1 MHLSEM
7 CTNQP
12 ILTLGRKA
20 CGCHCSIGDW
30 ASENCDG
37 AHFSPFTKEIRLRR
51 KKRKSIIRKPCASS
65 TVSKLSSLETRQVT
79 KPGQPTTATASL
91 RSARPEEQ
99 RMRSALSRVVPR
111 LQGGRTAQA
120 HAQASAA
127 PGSAGVVVVLPLPRP
142 ARPLAARRSAPHRDP
157 GRRDPVLRRSIP
169 GPRCAPRAG
178 ERPGPWGPS
187 SPSHS
192 VWEGRVRGCPRG
204 PWLPAGCGWGG
215 ARALDLGGPVALG
228 LSLSSCKVAWLLI
241 SSGDFLVSPFERL

>member
-51 KKRKSIIRKPCASS
+51 KKGKSIIRKPCASS

-111 LQGGRTAQA
+111 LQGGEPRRRTRRLPRRPAQLVWLLSCPSPA
-120 HAQASAA
+120 PLGHSQPGAPPRTGTRDAVTPSCAGASRDRAALRVRVSDRDPGAPRPLPTVCGKAGCGAVPEDLGFLPAAAGAA
-127 PGSAGVVVVLPLPRP
+127 PGPLIW
-142 ARPLAARRSAPHRDP
+142 AAQW
-157 GRRDPVLRRSIP
+157 L
-169 GPRCAPRAG
+169 
-178 ERPGPWGPS
+178 W
-187 SPSHS
+187 
-192 VWEGRVRGCPRG
+192 GCP
-204 PWLPAGCGWGG
+204 
-215 ARALDLGGPVALG
+215 
-228 LSLSSCKVAWLLI
+228 
-241 SSGDFLVSPFERL
+241 FLVARWLGC